1 MALGH
6 GQKRVGFVTF
16 LSVKAVTDIRWTFVF
31 VHFSPTF
38 VDSWP
43 CPCATPKA
51 TKAATGLGWRSHF
64 EVMAPKQ
71 AAQSHASTLDCVV
84 RICAIRRVIEPAHGF
99 IHEIAM
105 TTTSQM
111 PPMMPR

>member
-6 GQKRVGFVTF
+6 CQKWVSFVTV
-16 LSVKAVTDIRWTFVF
+16 LPLVF
-31 VHFSPTF
+31 VHFSHTF
-38 VDSWP
+38 VDKRLCLRTAP
-43 CPCATPKA
+43 KTAKA
-51 TKAATGLGWRSHF
+51 TTSFGWRSHF
-64 EVMAPKQ
+64 EVVAPKQ

-84 RICAIRRVIEPAHGF
+84 RISAVRRVIEPAHGF

>member
-1 MALGH
+1 VRS
-6 GQKRVGFVTF
+6 Q
-16 LSVKAVTDIRWTFVF
+16 
-31 VHFSPTF
+31 
-38 VDSWP
+38 WP
-43 CPCATPKA
+43 WHCFATPQTAK
-51 TKAATGLGWRSHF
+51 TTTGFGWHSHL
-64 EVMAPKQ
+64 EVVAPKQ

-84 RICAIRRVIEPAHGF
+84 RISGVRRVIEPAHGF